1 MNCRGKPIIIAVI
14 VVFAIALLVGIAIVI
29 ICIIKHS
36 ESSNQLKQ
44 FDFENNMVYIIN
56 HLVHFININVD
67 NLERKAR
74 KSKDTSVNKEEQD
87 SLIQKHVDN
96 ERGNVCLGTFSF
108 TLPRL

>member
-1 MNCRGKPIIIAVI
+1 
-14 VVFAIALLVGIAIVI
+14 
-29 ICIIKHS
+29 
-36 ESSNQLKQ
+36 
-44 FDFENNMVYIIN
+44 MVSIIN
-56 HLVHFININVD
+56 HPVHFIKFNVD

-96 ERGNVCLGTFSF
+96 ERGNLSLGTFSF